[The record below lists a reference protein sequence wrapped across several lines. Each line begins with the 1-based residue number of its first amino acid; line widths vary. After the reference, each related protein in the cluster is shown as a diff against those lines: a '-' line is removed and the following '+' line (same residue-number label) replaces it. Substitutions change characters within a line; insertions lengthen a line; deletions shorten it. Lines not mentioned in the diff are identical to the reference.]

1 MIVYFDTNVYI
12 GAKYKF
18 DSGKLATIKN
28 LVNSGKVT
36 VLYTNATTGEVIK
49 HLEKDVE
56 SNVIKYNHA
65 VRKHISALN
74 EDSICEIN
82 ELKVESIVTSVI
94 DKLMNFQ
101 ELDGVK
107 EIPLNPLDADK
118 LFEDY
123 FAGNPPFEEQK
134 PYEFKD
140 AIMINA
146 IKNYQKNIGE
156 QICIVSSDE
165 GFRNAFSENNNFVLF
180 EFLSDFLKYCNEIFE
195 EEVKIT
201 ECVEVAIEDGKFND
215 VLKEYLDGFDVWID
229 YYEQWECEDKE
240 INDIFSELRYIEKI
254 ENKIYAVI
262 YSEVEISIDIT
273 YRDEDTSYYD
283 KEEGKYLFENY
294 IHSIEKHV
302 VELETKV
309 CCDIDNNSN
318 IKFFLKKFEI
328 IDDKNISTIDLD
340 YDTRI
345 SSEEIY
351 SMLDEEQDIEHC
363 SQCGKA
369 LYKDSGYEDN
379 EGRSVCA
386 TCMKSDKKG
395 EVCPECGRKFPHKYM
410 ISGFCQDCANDKNF

>member
-65 VRKHISALN
+65 VRTHISALN

-254 ENKIYAVI
+254 EDKIYAVI

-283 KEEGKYLFENY
+283 KEEDRYLFENY

-309 CCDIDNNSN
+309 CCNIDNNSN
-318 IKFFLKKFEI
+318 IKFLLKKFEI
-328 IDDKNISTIDLD
+328 VEDNNIRTIDLD

-351 SMLDEEQDIEHC
+351 SMLDEEQDIQYC
-363 SQCGKA
+363 SQCGTR
-369 LYKDSGYEDN
+369 LYKDSGYEDY
-379 EGRSVCA
+379 EGRTVCSS
-386 TCMKSDKKG
+386 CMKSDDKG
-395 EVCPECGRKFPHKYM
+395 EICPECGRKIPHEYM
-410 ISGFCQDCANDKNF
+410 ESGFCHNCIK